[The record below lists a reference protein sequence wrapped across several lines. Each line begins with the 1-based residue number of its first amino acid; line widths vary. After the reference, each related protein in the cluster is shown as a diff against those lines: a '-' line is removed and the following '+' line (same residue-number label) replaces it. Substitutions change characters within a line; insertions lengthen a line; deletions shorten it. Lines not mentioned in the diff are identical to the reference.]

1 MHTRVRDYGR
11 KGGFYWFGALGR
23 RHESSRHVSS
33 DFIAAQVFSKPSR
46 ARQADVLHQPM
57 FGRMSL
63 QGLFDFGHRGAFEH
77 ARGLAKSSTLEV
89 QALLGDSRMWKLK
102 GHSGEEGRGGGQGS
116 RSNRDVKVLRLLCHR
131 IHIHIPLYH
140 TDPYGH

>member
-102 GHSGEEGRGGGQGS
+102 GHS

-131 IHIHIPLYH
+131 IHIHIPPYH